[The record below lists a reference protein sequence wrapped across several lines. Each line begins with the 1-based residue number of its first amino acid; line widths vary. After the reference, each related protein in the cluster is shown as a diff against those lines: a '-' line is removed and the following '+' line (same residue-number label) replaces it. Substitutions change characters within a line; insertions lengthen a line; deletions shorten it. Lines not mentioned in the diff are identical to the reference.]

1 MLPPSPSLSD
11 YLIILLFSYS
21 LLSVLSEKQWVAAR
35 TVQLLEEKGFD
46 NDWLYETVSIKGGS
60 AMKEELINSVKS
72 GIIDVGNDKLSRNQV
87 IYVIGLIIQYFTSEE
102 EDDEEGDD
110 DDDKVDDLNGI
121 HRATTVEK
129 GLTTSTNRGVGA
141 LLDKIVSSKPPPPP
155 STAPP
160 GDENA
165 ADDEKINHW
174 SMLADNIQASNL
186 NTFDE
191 LENYLSKD
199 LLRLTSVNAEDAAE
213 LLQLDGRATK
223 DAFSVSRHMI
233 MCWVNAG
240 YNFHQLRN
248 IVNNKSAEEILPPR
262 DPNDNSKFFLVQQ
275 NKASNKNNTKRILAF
290 QFLGQ
295 FKTMNK
301 NMNERQIDY
310 AVYKSLLFVMR

>member
-1 MLPPSPSLSD
+1 M
-11 YLIILLFSYS
+11 
-21 LLSVLSEKQWVAAR
+21 SVLSEKQWVAAR

-174 SMLADNIQASNL
+174 SM
-186 NTFDE
+186 F
-191 LENYLSKD
+191 
-199 LLRLTSVNAEDAAE
+199 
-213 LLQLDGRATK
+213 
-223 DAFSVSRHMI
+223 
-233 MCWVNAG
+233 
-240 YNFHQLRN
+240 
-248 IVNNKSAEEILPPR
+248 
-262 DPNDNSKFFLVQQ
+262 
-275 NKASNKNNTKRILAF
+275 
-290 QFLGQ
+290 
-295 FKTMNK
+295 
-301 NMNERQIDY
+301 
-310 AVYKSLLFVMR
+310 

>member
-1 MLPPSPSLSD
+1 M
-11 YLIILLFSYS
+11 
-21 LLSVLSEKQWVAAR
+21 SVLSEKQWVAAR

-60 AMKEELINSVKS
+60 AMKEELINSLKS

-102 EDDEEGDD
+102 EDEEGDD
-110 DDDKVDDLNGI
+110 DDDDAAVDDLDGS
-121 HRATTVEK
+121 RSTVEPIA
-129 GLTTSTNRGVGA
+129 TSTNRGVGA
-141 LLDKIVSSKPPPPP
+141 LLDKIVASKPPPPP

-160 GDENA
+160 P
-165 ADDEKINHW
+165 DDEKAGERINHW

-186 NTFDE
+186 TTFDE

-248 IVNNKSAEEILPPR
+248 IVNNKNAEEILPPR
-262 DPNDNSKFFLVQQ
+262 DPNDNSKFFLVQ
-275 NKASNKNNTKRILAF
+275 NKTNKNKTRILAF

>member
-1 MLPPSPSLSD
+1 M
-11 YLIILLFSYS
+11 
-21 LLSVLSEKQWVAAR
+21 SVLSEKQWVAAR

-72 GIIDVGNDKLSRNQV
+72 GIIDIDRNDKLSRNQV
-87 IYVIGLIIQYFTSEE
+87 IFVIGLIIQYFTSEE
-102 EDDEEGDD
+102 EEDEEGDD
-110 DDDKVDDLNGI
+110 DEEAEVDSGNG
-121 HRATTVEK
+121 
-129 GLTTSTNRGVGA
+129 SRGVGA
-141 LLDKIVSSKPPPPP
+141 LLDKIVATKPPPPP

-160 GDENA
+160 D
-165 ADDEKINHW
+165 DDEKSDQKVNHW

-199 LLRLTSVNAEDAAE
+199 LLRLASVNVEDAAE

-223 DAFSVSRHMI
+223 DAFSVARHMI

-240 YNFHQLRN
+240 YNFHQLWN
-248 IVNNKSAEEILPPR
+248 IVNNKNAEEILPPR
-262 DPNDNSKFFLVQQ
+262 DPNDNSKFFLVQ
-275 NKASNKNNTKRILAF
+275 NKTNNKSRILAF